1 MRNWC
6 RQLGRIALSATV
18 LGLASFS
25 TRAAHAQTITYPQWM
40 LDSASV
46 ENSYLVLWEYFR
58 GGMETRFNVWTG
70 QVGNP
75 IISGDEFFYIYRT
88 DTNGNVTLQCP
99 WGSRLFSQERPDFC
113 VAAANGT
120 TSGDARP
127 WANVLTLK
135 VEDSS
140 ATSGYSYYLY
150 PEDGRA
156 NFAPPVINS
165 ANAQGFFAPYTMP
178 AAAPTGSGVNLTV
191 NQKTEFARDL
201 IRYEVVIKNNGGS
214 ARRVGARVLIASY
227 VDNQGPTQSFF
238 IPQTREKIQFEKEYR
253 NAFIPSEWEMYDDDQ
268 GPNPTYIAKGI
279 LRGNGATSPSRV
291 VFGNM
296 LDMIPVALAN
306 AQTTYDWVVRP
317 DFPLRIAD
325 MGEMIYWDPI
335 SIPAGQTRSFVTY
348 IGLGGASHAMSD
360 AYMSTQG
367 SASAAQQQAQ
377 GFVGAVQAPYAL
389 PLVDGNADTLE
400 HTVTS
405 YIQNEFAYAMP
416 NTFAYIQLPDGLRFG
431 DSNPSQEQRKAI
443 GSLSAV
449 GNSGDE
455 GSGSWTVQA
464 TGIEAG
470 LLPVDMTFGNTFGD
484 SARTQR
490 LVNVPQGR
498 LYQFGDDWRMITF
511 PFTYNNLQND
521 PATVFGLP
529 SGSFQI
535 VQYNPQS
542 NQYEQ
547 VTQLVPGQSYWVKM
561 QGFGDTEVR
570 AQGAN
575 PVKLSTT
582 DLFTSRLING
592 WNQVGNPSPY
602 TVRVRD
608 LQFVRTNGQLL
619 DFDSAVTASY
629 IRPSIYQFNRK
640 TRKYELLGKD
650 DVINPGRGIWIYS
663 NGERNIVWPPPQGP
677 QLSIT
682 P

>member
-6 RQLGRIALSATV
+6 RQLGRIALSATM

-25 TRAAHAQTITYPQWM
+25 CRAVQAQTTTFPQWM
-40 LDSASV
+40 RDSVTAS
-46 ENSYLVLWEYFR
+46 NSYITLWEYWR
-58 GGMETRFNVWTG
+58 GGMESRFNIWT
-70 QVGNP
+70 QT
-75 IISGDEFFYIYRT
+75 GDPLNTADDFFYIYRT
-88 DTNGNVTLQCP
+88 DAQGNITLQCP
-99 WGSRLFSQERPDFC
+99 WGSRLFSQERPTPC
-113 VAAANGT
+113 VAGANGT
-120 TSGDARP
+120 TTGDDRP

-156 NFAPPVINS
+156 NFGPPVIDLPNG
-165 ANAQGFFAPYTMP
+165 QGFFAPYTMP
-178 AAAPTGSGVNLTV
+178 SAAPTASGVNLVV
-191 NQKTEFARDL
+191 NQKTQFARDL
-201 IRYEVVIKNNGGS
+201 VRYEVVVKNNGGS
-214 ARRVGARVLIASY
+214 ARRVGARVLIATY
-227 VDNQGPTQSFF
+227 VDNWGLTKSIF
-238 IPQTREKIQFEKEYR
+238 IPKTRERVLFEKEYR
-253 NAFIPSEWEMYDDDQ
+253 NAFVPDEWEIYDDDE
-268 GPNPTYIAKGI
+268 GPNPTYVAKGI

-291 VFGNM
+291 IFGNM

-306 AQTTYDWVVRP
+306 AQTTYDWTVRP
-317 DFPLRIAD
+317 ELELRISD
-325 MGEMIYWDPI
+325 IGEMIYWDPV
-335 SIPAGQTRSFVTY
+335 SIPAGQSRSFVTY
-348 IGLGGASHAMSD
+348 VGMGVASHAMSD
-360 AYMSTQG
+360 TYISTQG
-367 SASAAQQQAQ
+367 SVATAQQQAQ
-377 GFVGAVQAPYAL
+377 GFVGAVQAPFAL
-389 PLVDGNADTLE
+389 PLIDGDADTIE

-405 YIQNEFAYAMP
+405 YIQNEWAFSMQ

-431 DSNPSQEQRKAI
+431 DSNPSQDQRKVI
-443 GSLSAV
+443 GYLGSV
-449 GNSGDE
+449 GSGLDE

-470 LLPVDMTFGNTFGD
+470 LLPIDMTFGNNFGD

-490 LVNVPQGR
+490 LINVPQGR
-498 LYQFGDDWRMITF
+498 LYEFGDDWRMFTF
-511 PFTYNNLQND
+511 PFTYNGLQND
-521 PATVFGLP
+521 PAVVFGLP

-547 VTQLVPGQSYWVKM
+547 VTQLIPGQSYWVRM
-561 QGFGDTEVR
+561 LGLGPTQVR

-575 PVKLSTT
+575 PIKLGTT
-582 DLFTSRLING
+582 DIFTTQVING

-602 TVRVRD
+602 VVRVRD
-608 LQFVRTNGQLL
+608 LQFVKGNGELI
-619 DFDSAVTASY
+619 DFDHAISAGY

-650 DVINPGRGIWIYS
+650 DVINPGRGIWVYS
-663 NGERNIVWPPPQGP
+663 NGERNIVWPPPQGA